1 MQEIDINNLIDENN
15 YLNKNIPN
23 NIIIVGEIRELNIFH
38 KYDKLD
44 LSRIE
49 CNAINYQNQEGE
61 SIKNHL
67 LPNSLQILVCFE
79 NKLSTLV
86 GRLNF

>member
-1 MQEIDINNLIDENN
+1 MLKVDINTLVNVNN

-23 NIIIVGEIRELNIFH
+23 NIIIVGKIDIFIIKY

-49 CNAINYQNQEGE
+49 CDVIEYHDQEG
-61 SIKNHL
+61 
-67 LPNSLQILVCFE
+67 NSCRDLRKQI
-79 NKLSTLV
+79 
-86 GRLNF
+86 